1 MIRKEFHTHHQ
12 TIPHPL
18 KKRRRTVAAPP
29 NTRVS
34 CKPHIFIPPP
44 AIPYTR
50 TITLEPSF
58 QHHLVAAL
66 HPTISLHAASFNANV
81 ITTPPPPHYKTS
93 RGYLNIILPLPV
105 VTAFKGFIT
114 FHHIS
119 HFKCQQTFIFT
130 LQMKKNIQLESVMQF
145 MREKQFVHLVRDQR
159 ELLEVTCFQT
169 LNPILA
175 RGTGQLFAKAS
186 QR

>member
-81 ITTPPPPHYKTS
+81 ITTAPPPHYISPYFTFQVS
-93 RGYLNIILPLPV
+93 ADFHLY
-105 VTAFKGFIT
+105 IT
-114 FHHIS
+114 DEEKYSIRIS
-119 HFKCQQTFIFT
+119 NAIYAREIVCSFSER
-130 LQMKKNIQLESVMQF
+130 LE
-145 MREKQFVHLVRDQR
+145 R
-159 ELLEVTCFQT
+159 T
-169 LNPILA
+169 P
-175 RGTGQLFAKAS
+175 
-186 QR
+186 

>member
-81 ITTPPPPHYKTS
+81 ITTAPPPPP
-93 RGYLNIILPLPV
+93 LQNIQRVPQYHL
-105 VTAFKGFIT
+105 T
-114 FHHIS
+114 FTCSHSIQRIHHIS
-119 HFKCQQTFIFT
+119 PYFTFQVSADFHLYITDEEKYSIRISNAIYAREIVCSFSER
-130 LQMKKNIQLESVMQF
+130 LE
-145 MREKQFVHLVRDQR
+145 R
-159 ELLEVTCFQT
+159 T
-169 LNPILA
+169 P
-175 RGTGQLFAKAS
+175 
-186 QR
+186 

>member
-29 NTRVS
+29 NTCVS

-50 TITLEPSF
+50 TITLEPPF

-66 HPTISLHAASFNANV
+66 HPTISLHAASFNANA
-81 ITTPPPPHYKTS
+81 ITTAPPPHPTKHLEGTS
-93 RGYLNIILPLPV
+93 ISSYLYLQSQHSKDSSHFTI
-105 VTAFKGFIT
+105 F
-114 FHHIS
+114 HIS
-119 HFKCQQTFIFT
+119 
-130 LQMKKNIQLESVMQF
+130 SVS
-145 MREKQFVHLVRDQR
+145 RLSSLHYR
-159 ELLEVTCFQT
+159 
-169 LNPILA
+169 
-175 RGTGQLFAKAS
+175 
-186 QR
+186 